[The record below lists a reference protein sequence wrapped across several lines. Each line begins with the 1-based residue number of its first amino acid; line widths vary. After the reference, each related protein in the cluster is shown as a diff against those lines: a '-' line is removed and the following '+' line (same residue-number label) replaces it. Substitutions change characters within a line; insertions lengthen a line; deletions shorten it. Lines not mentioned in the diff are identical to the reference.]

1 MKREFLSLLAAL
13 VLAPGMA
20 AAQSKARL
28 IPGTALSNGLGQFG
42 DASSFHGLVVGL
54 QAGLG
59 TRSRSFTFG
68 HSNTVLSA
76 QYSPGDETQFGG
88 LFRISFMAGMAEW
101 YAPGAASIY
110 PVEALTEAE
119 RGVSSSSEDGSSSER
134 AVIAGL
140 SLGFGNRGSE
150 TDLTE
155 DEQQLLMDLDLKLK
169 GTEPG
174 TVEND
179 ELLAARR
186 RVVWRSIQRVIRKPV
201 AKVGA
206 FTRLDTLATG
216 SNVEAID
223 AFAAGAWGR
232 GMVDFSASMH
242 FLYYL
247 DSTTVASHAFS
258 GSVGAFIDLGSLPPV
273 PVLGLTAGLGR
284 YQFRSRSFSVD
295 DVTQTVDPASTRLDL
310 ILSLSGMPDL
320 NSSHSAG
327 VGFRF
332 SREWRPTGG
341 VENQLV
347 FLMTSNFRIP
357 VGGN

>member
-1 MKREFLSLLAAL
+1 MRRVFLSLLAAL
-13 VLAPGMA
+13 VLGPGLA
-20 AAQSKARL
+20 AAQSRARL

-59 TRSRSFTFG
+59 TRSRSVTFG

-76 QYSPGDETQFGG
+76 QYSPGDDTQFGG
-88 LFRISFMAGMAEW
+88 LFRLSFMAGMAEW

-110 PVEALTEAE
+110 PVEVLSEAE
-119 RGVSSSSEDGSSSER
+119 RGVSSSEDGASSER

-150 TDLTE
+150 MDLTE

-179 ELLAARR
+179 ELLIARR

-206 FTRLDTLATG
+206 FTRLDTLATE

-223 AFAAGAWGR
+223 AFAAGSWGR
-232 GMVDFSASMH
+232 GMVDFSASVH
-242 FLYYL
+242 YLHYL
-247 DSTTVASHAFS
+247 DGTSIASHAFT

-273 PVLGLTAGLGR
+273 PILGLTAGLGR
-284 YQFRSRSFSVD
+284 YQFRPRSFSVD
-295 DVTQTVDPASTRLDL
+295 DATRTVQPASTRLDF
-310 ILSLSGMPDL
+310 ILSLSGIPDL

-332 SREWRPTGG
+332 SREWRPNGG

-357 VGGN
+357 VGGS